1 VFPEGFPLADQPWLI
16 LLAFVIVMVASIVQ
30 AGLGMGFGLTAS
42 PLLALI
48 DPHLVP
54 VPTLIMGMVTAGLGG
69 WRERGS
75 IIWPEVGIGMAGRLV
90 GVACGA
96 LVLSLL
102 VDRKAFMLVFGIMVG
117 VAVLLSLSGWR
128 WKFSTSS
135 LVAMGWLSG
144 LMGTITSVGAPP
156 LALIYQ
162 DRQPAGRAADAVG
175 VLRTRLR
182 RVAGGAGADRL
193 GPSGRS
199 PHRAGH
205 GSADA
210 GRRLRGTTYRRASRQ
225 AFPSSV
231 DGDFRHCRIDP
242 DCPRADVMG
251 ALRTLL
257 LATARHG
264 RLVLIAGLVVGILF
278 PGLAGM
284 VRGVLPE
291 LVACML
297 GVAALRIGPTAARGS
312 LADIHV
318 SLRLVA
324 AYQLLLPLVLA
335 AVFLAFGLGGT
346 LATAMVLM
354 AAAPSISGSP
364 NLTIMTG
371 HDPAP
376 ALRLMIAGVALLPLT
391 VAPVFLLWPI
401 FGSFGA
407 IALASGKLLLLIGCS
422 SAAAFVIRKRFF
434 PKPGVE
440 TLGVIDGVSALLMAV
455 LVIGLMSALGP
466 AIIQTPG
473 LVGLTLLA
481 AFAINFSL
489 QIAAFILTGGRGH
502 ERSRVAWSI
511 IAGNRNIA
519 LFLVA
524 LPAAIT
530 DPLLLFIGC
539 YQIPMYLTPI
549 LLRPLYAGRMQPL

>member
-1 VFPEGFPLADQPWLI
+1 
-16 LLAFVIVMVASIVQ
+16 
-30 AGLGMGFGLTAS
+30 
-42 PLLALI
+42 
-48 DPHLVP
+48 
-54 VPTLIMGMVTAGLGG
+54 
-69 WRERGS
+69 
-75 IIWPEVGIGMAGRLV
+75 
-90 GVACGA
+90 
-96 LVLSLL
+96 
-102 VDRKAFMLVFGIMVG
+102 
-117 VAVLLSLSGWR
+117 
-128 WKFSTSS
+128 
-135 LVAMGWLSG
+135 
-144 LMGTITSVGAPP
+144 
-156 LALIYQ
+156 
-162 DRQPAGRAADAVG
+162 
-175 VLRTRLR
+175 
-182 RVAGGAGADRL
+182 
-193 GPSGRS
+193 
-199 PHRAGH
+199 
-205 GSADA
+205 
-210 GRRLRGTTYRRASRQ
+210 
-225 AFPSSV
+225 
-231 DGDFRHCRIDP
+231 
-242 DCPRADVMG
+242 MG
-251 ALRTLL
+251 ALQALL
-257 LATARHG
+257 IATARHG
-264 RLVLIAGLVVGILF
+264 RLVLIAGLVAGILL

-297 GVAALRIGPTAARGS
+297 GVAALRIGPSAARGS

-324 AYQLLLPLVLA
+324 IYQLLLPLVLA
-335 AVFLAFGLGGT
+335 GAFLALGLDGT

-401 FGSFGA
+401 FGSIGA
-407 IALASGKLLLLIGCS
+407 IAMASGRLLLLIGCS
-422 SAAAFVIRKRFF
+422 SAVAFWVRKRFF
-434 PKPGVE
+434 PQPSAE

-455 LVIGLMSALGP
+455 LVIGLMSAMGP
-466 AIIQTPG
+466 AISKTPG
-473 LVGLTLLA
+473 LVGLTLAA

-489 QIAAFILTGGRGH
+489 QIAAYMMTGGRGH

-524 LPAAIT
+524 LPAGIT

-549 LLRPLYAGRMQPL
+549 LMKPLYTSRAEIR

>member
-1 VFPEGFPLADQPWLI
+1 
-16 LLAFVIVMVASIVQ
+16 
-30 AGLGMGFGLTAS
+30 
-42 PLLALI
+42 
-48 DPHLVP
+48 
-54 VPTLIMGMVTAGLGG
+54 
-69 WRERGS
+69 
-75 IIWPEVGIGMAGRLV
+75 
-90 GVACGA
+90 
-96 LVLSLL
+96 
-102 VDRKAFMLVFGIMVG
+102 
-117 VAVLLSLSGWR
+117 
-128 WKFSTSS
+128 
-135 LVAMGWLSG
+135 
-144 LMGTITSVGAPP
+144 
-156 LALIYQ
+156 
-162 DRQPAGRAADAVG
+162 
-175 VLRTRLR
+175 
-182 RVAGGAGADRL
+182 
-193 GPSGRS
+193 
-199 PHRAGH
+199 
-205 GSADA
+205 
-210 GRRLRGTTYRRASRQ
+210 
-225 AFPSSV
+225 
-231 DGDFRHCRIDP
+231 
-242 DCPRADVMG
+242 MG
-251 ALRTLL
+251 ALQTLL
-257 LATARHG
+257 LAIARHG
-264 RLVLIAGLVVGILF
+264 RLVLIAGLVAGILL

-297 GVAALRIGPTAARGS
+297 GVAALRIGPSAARGS

-324 AYQLLLPLVLA
+324 VYQLLLPLVLA
-335 AVFLAFGLGGT
+335 GGFLALGWDGT

-401 FGSFGA
+401 FGSLGA

-422 SAAAFVIRKRFF
+422 SAVAFVIRQRFF
-434 PKPGVE
+434 PQPSIE

-466 AIIQTPG
+466 AIAQTPG
-473 LVGLTLLA
+473 LVGLTLAA

-489 QIAAFILTGGRGH
+489 QIAAYVLTGGRGH

-549 LLRPLYAGRMQPL
+549 LLRPLYASSAGLR

>member
-1 VFPEGFPLADQPWLI
+1 
-16 LLAFVIVMVASIVQ
+16 
-30 AGLGMGFGLTAS
+30 
-42 PLLALI
+42 
-48 DPHLVP
+48 
-54 VPTLIMGMVTAGLGG
+54 
-69 WRERGS
+69 
-75 IIWPEVGIGMAGRLV
+75 
-90 GVACGA
+90 
-96 LVLSLL
+96 
-102 VDRKAFMLVFGIMVG
+102 
-117 VAVLLSLSGWR
+117 
-128 WKFSTSS
+128 
-135 LVAMGWLSG
+135 
-144 LMGTITSVGAPP
+144 
-156 LALIYQ
+156 
-162 DRQPAGRAADAVG
+162 
-175 VLRTRLR
+175 
-182 RVAGGAGADRL
+182 
-193 GPSGRS
+193 
-199 PHRAGH
+199 
-205 GSADA
+205 
-210 GRRLRGTTYRRASRQ
+210 
-225 AFPSSV
+225 
-231 DGDFRHCRIDP
+231 
-242 DCPRADVMG
+242 MG
-251 ALRTLL
+251 ALGKLL
-257 LATARHG
+257 IATARHG
-264 RLVLIAGLVVGILF
+264 RVVLIAGLVAGILL
-278 PGLAGM
+278 PGLAGA

-291 LVACML
+291 LVALML

-312 LADIHV
+312 LADINI

-324 AYQLLLPLVLA
+324 VYQLLLPLVLA
-335 AVFLAFGLGGT
+335 GAFLALGWDGT

-401 FGSFGA
+401 FGSLGA

-422 SAAAFVIRKRFF
+422 SAVAFVIRRRFF
-434 PKPGVE
+434 PQPSIE

-466 AIIQTPG
+466 AIAQTPG
-473 LVGLTLLA
+473 LVGLTLAA

-489 QIAAFILTGGRGH
+489 QIAAYVLTGGRGH

-549 LLRPLYAGRMQPL
+549 LLRPLYSSRAGLR

>member
-1 VFPEGFPLADQPWLI
+1 
-16 LLAFVIVMVASIVQ
+16 
-30 AGLGMGFGLTAS
+30 
-42 PLLALI
+42 
-48 DPHLVP
+48 
-54 VPTLIMGMVTAGLGG
+54 
-69 WRERGS
+69 
-75 IIWPEVGIGMAGRLV
+75 
-90 GVACGA
+90 
-96 LVLSLL
+96 
-102 VDRKAFMLVFGIMVG
+102 
-117 VAVLLSLSGWR
+117 
-128 WKFSTSS
+128 
-135 LVAMGWLSG
+135 
-144 LMGTITSVGAPP
+144 
-156 LALIYQ
+156 
-162 DRQPAGRAADAVG
+162 
-175 VLRTRLR
+175 
-182 RVAGGAGADRL
+182 
-193 GPSGRS
+193 
-199 PHRAGH
+199 
-205 GSADA
+205 
-210 GRRLRGTTYRRASRQ
+210 
-225 AFPSSV
+225 
-231 DGDFRHCRIDP
+231 
-242 DCPRADVMG
+242 MG

-422 SAAAFVIRKRFF
+422 SAAAFVIRQRFF

-455 LVIGLMSALGP
+455 LVVGLMSALGP

-489 QIAAFILTGGRGH
+489 QIAAFMLTGGRGH

>member
-1 VFPEGFPLADQPWLI
+1 
-16 LLAFVIVMVASIVQ
+16 
-30 AGLGMGFGLTAS
+30 
-42 PLLALI
+42 
-48 DPHLVP
+48 
-54 VPTLIMGMVTAGLGG
+54 
-69 WRERGS
+69 
-75 IIWPEVGIGMAGRLV
+75 
-90 GVACGA
+90 
-96 LVLSLL
+96 
-102 VDRKAFMLVFGIMVG
+102 
-117 VAVLLSLSGWR
+117 
-128 WKFSTSS
+128 
-135 LVAMGWLSG
+135 
-144 LMGTITSVGAPP
+144 
-156 LALIYQ
+156 
-162 DRQPAGRAADAVG
+162 
-175 VLRTRLR
+175 
-182 RVAGGAGADRL
+182 
-193 GPSGRS
+193 
-199 PHRAGH
+199 
-205 GSADA
+205 
-210 GRRLRGTTYRRASRQ
+210 
-225 AFPSSV
+225 
-231 DGDFRHCRIDP
+231 
-242 DCPRADVMG
+242 MG
-251 ALRTLL
+251 ALQALL
-257 LATARHG
+257 IATARHG
-264 RLVLIAGLVVGILF
+264 RLVLIAGLVAGILL

-297 GVAALRIGPTAARGS
+297 GVAALRIGPSAARGS
-312 LADIHV
+312 LADIHI

-324 AYQLLLPLVLA
+324 VYQLLLPLVLA
-335 AVFLAFGLGGT
+335 GVFLALGLDGT

-401 FGSFGA
+401 FGSLGA

-422 SAAAFVIRKRFF
+422 SAVAFLVRQRFF
-434 PKPGVE
+434 PQPSIE

-455 LVIGLMSALGP
+455 LVVGLMSALGP
-466 AIIQTPG
+466 AIVQTPG
-473 LVGLTLLA
+473 LVGLTLAA

-489 QIAAFILTGGRGH
+489 QIAAYMLTGGRGH

-524 LPAAIT
+524 LPTAIT

-549 LLRPLYAGRMQPL
+549 LLRPLYSSRAGLR

>member
-1 VFPEGFPLADQPWLI
+1 
-16 LLAFVIVMVASIVQ
+16 
-30 AGLGMGFGLTAS
+30 
-42 PLLALI
+42 
-48 DPHLVP
+48 
-54 VPTLIMGMVTAGLGG
+54 
-69 WRERGS
+69 
-75 IIWPEVGIGMAGRLV
+75 
-90 GVACGA
+90 
-96 LVLSLL
+96 
-102 VDRKAFMLVFGIMVG
+102 
-117 VAVLLSLSGWR
+117 
-128 WKFSTSS
+128 
-135 LVAMGWLSG
+135 
-144 LMGTITSVGAPP
+144 
-156 LALIYQ
+156 
-162 DRQPAGRAADAVG
+162 
-175 VLRTRLR
+175 
-182 RVAGGAGADRL
+182 
-193 GPSGRS
+193 
-199 PHRAGH
+199 
-205 GSADA
+205 
-210 GRRLRGTTYRRASRQ
+210 
-225 AFPSSV
+225 
-231 DGDFRHCRIDP
+231 
-242 DCPRADVMG
+242 MG
-251 ALRTLL
+251 ALGKLL
-257 LATARHG
+257 IATARHG
-264 RLVLIAGLVVGILF
+264 RLVLIAGLVAGILL
-278 PGLAGM
+278 PGLAGA

-291 LVACML
+291 LVALML

-312 LADIHV
+312 LADINI

-324 AYQLLLPLVLA
+324 VYQLLLPLVLA
-335 AVFLAFGLGGT
+335 GAFLALGWDGT

-401 FGSFGA
+401 FGSLGA

-422 SAAAFVIRKRFF
+422 SAVAFVIRRRFF
-434 PKPGVE
+434 PQPSIE

-466 AIIQTPG
+466 AIAQTPG
-473 LVGLTLLA
+473 LVGLTLAA

-489 QIAAFILTGGRGH
+489 QIAAYVLTGGRGH

-549 LLRPLYAGRMQPL
+549 LLRPLYSSRAGLR

>member
-1 VFPEGFPLADQPWLI
+1 
-16 LLAFVIVMVASIVQ
+16 
-30 AGLGMGFGLTAS
+30 
-42 PLLALI
+42 
-48 DPHLVP
+48 
-54 VPTLIMGMVTAGLGG
+54 
-69 WRERGS
+69 
-75 IIWPEVGIGMAGRLV
+75 
-90 GVACGA
+90 
-96 LVLSLL
+96 
-102 VDRKAFMLVFGIMVG
+102 
-117 VAVLLSLSGWR
+117 
-128 WKFSTSS
+128 
-135 LVAMGWLSG
+135 
-144 LMGTITSVGAPP
+144 
-156 LALIYQ
+156 
-162 DRQPAGRAADAVG
+162 
-175 VLRTRLR
+175 
-182 RVAGGAGADRL
+182 
-193 GPSGRS
+193 
-199 PHRAGH
+199 
-205 GSADA
+205 
-210 GRRLRGTTYRRASRQ
+210 
-225 AFPSSV
+225 
-231 DGDFRHCRIDP
+231 
-242 DCPRADVMG
+242 MG
-251 ALRTLL
+251 ALSRLL
-257 LATARHG
+257 IATARHG
-264 RLVLIAGLVVGILF
+264 RLVLIAGLVAGILL

-284 VRGVLPE
+284 GRGVLPE

-297 GVAALRIGPTAARGS
+297 GVAALRIGPSAARGS
-312 LADIHV
+312 LADIHI

-324 AYQLLLPLVLA
+324 VYQLLLPLVLA
-335 AVFLAFGLGGT
+335 GVFLALGWDGT

-401 FGSFGA
+401 FGSLGA

-422 SAAAFVIRKRFF
+422 SAAAFLIRQRFF
-434 PKPGVE
+434 PQPSIE

-466 AIIQTPG
+466 AIAETPG
-473 LVGLTLLA
+473 LVGLTLAA

-489 QIAAFILTGGRGH
+489 QIAAYMLTGGRGH

-549 LLRPLYAGRMQPL
+549 LLRPLYSSRTGLH

>member
-1 VFPEGFPLADQPWLI
+1 
-16 LLAFVIVMVASIVQ
+16 
-30 AGLGMGFGLTAS
+30 
-42 PLLALI
+42 
-48 DPHLVP
+48 
-54 VPTLIMGMVTAGLGG
+54 
-69 WRERGS
+69 
-75 IIWPEVGIGMAGRLV
+75 
-90 GVACGA
+90 
-96 LVLSLL
+96 
-102 VDRKAFMLVFGIMVG
+102 
-117 VAVLLSLSGWR
+117 
-128 WKFSTSS
+128 
-135 LVAMGWLSG
+135 
-144 LMGTITSVGAPP
+144 
-156 LALIYQ
+156 
-162 DRQPAGRAADAVG
+162 
-175 VLRTRLR
+175 
-182 RVAGGAGADRL
+182 
-193 GPSGRS
+193 
-199 PHRAGH
+199 
-205 GSADA
+205 
-210 GRRLRGTTYRRASRQ
+210 
-225 AFPSSV
+225 
-231 DGDFRHCRIDP
+231 
-242 DCPRADVMG
+242 MG

-264 RLVLIAGLVVGILF
+264 RLVLIAGLVVGILL

-335 AVFLAFGLGGT
+335 AVFLTFGLGGT

-422 SAAAFVIRKRFF
+422 SAAAFVIRQRFF

-489 QIAAFILTGGRGH
+489 QIAAFMLTGGRGH

>member
-1 VFPEGFPLADQPWLI
+1 
-16 LLAFVIVMVASIVQ
+16 
-30 AGLGMGFGLTAS
+30 
-42 PLLALI
+42 
-48 DPHLVP
+48 
-54 VPTLIMGMVTAGLGG
+54 
-69 WRERGS
+69 
-75 IIWPEVGIGMAGRLV
+75 
-90 GVACGA
+90 
-96 LVLSLL
+96 
-102 VDRKAFMLVFGIMVG
+102 
-117 VAVLLSLSGWR
+117 
-128 WKFSTSS
+128 
-135 LVAMGWLSG
+135 
-144 LMGTITSVGAPP
+144 
-156 LALIYQ
+156 
-162 DRQPAGRAADAVG
+162 
-175 VLRTRLR
+175 
-182 RVAGGAGADRL
+182 
-193 GPSGRS
+193 
-199 PHRAGH
+199 
-205 GSADA
+205 
-210 GRRLRGTTYRRASRQ
+210 
-225 AFPSSV
+225 
-231 DGDFRHCRIDP
+231 
-242 DCPRADVMG
+242 MG

-335 AVFLAFGLGGT
+335 AVFLTFGLGGT

-422 SAAAFVIRKRFF
+422 SAAAFVIRQRFF

-489 QIAAFILTGGRGH
+489 QIAAFMLTGGRGH

>member
-1 VFPEGFPLADQPWLI
+1 
-16 LLAFVIVMVASIVQ
+16 
-30 AGLGMGFGLTAS
+30 
-42 PLLALI
+42 
-48 DPHLVP
+48 
-54 VPTLIMGMVTAGLGG
+54 
-69 WRERGS
+69 
-75 IIWPEVGIGMAGRLV
+75 
-90 GVACGA
+90 
-96 LVLSLL
+96 
-102 VDRKAFMLVFGIMVG
+102 
-117 VAVLLSLSGWR
+117 
-128 WKFSTSS
+128 
-135 LVAMGWLSG
+135 
-144 LMGTITSVGAPP
+144 
-156 LALIYQ
+156 
-162 DRQPAGRAADAVG
+162 
-175 VLRTRLR
+175 
-182 RVAGGAGADRL
+182 
-193 GPSGRS
+193 
-199 PHRAGH
+199 
-205 GSADA
+205 
-210 GRRLRGTTYRRASRQ
+210 
-225 AFPSSV
+225 
-231 DGDFRHCRIDP
+231 
-242 DCPRADVMG
+242 MG

-264 RLVLIAGLVVGILF
+264 RLVLIAGLVVGILL

-422 SAAAFVIRKRFF
+422 SAAAFVIRQRFF

-489 QIAAFILTGGRGH
+489 QIAAFMLTGGRGH

>member
-1 VFPEGFPLADQPWLI
+1 
-16 LLAFVIVMVASIVQ
+16 
-30 AGLGMGFGLTAS
+30 
-42 PLLALI
+42 
-48 DPHLVP
+48 
-54 VPTLIMGMVTAGLGG
+54 
-69 WRERGS
+69 
-75 IIWPEVGIGMAGRLV
+75 
-90 GVACGA
+90 
-96 LVLSLL
+96 
-102 VDRKAFMLVFGIMVG
+102 
-117 VAVLLSLSGWR
+117 
-128 WKFSTSS
+128 
-135 LVAMGWLSG
+135 
-144 LMGTITSVGAPP
+144 
-156 LALIYQ
+156 
-162 DRQPAGRAADAVG
+162 
-175 VLRTRLR
+175 
-182 RVAGGAGADRL
+182 
-193 GPSGRS
+193 
-199 PHRAGH
+199 
-205 GSADA
+205 
-210 GRRLRGTTYRRASRQ
+210 
-225 AFPSSV
+225 
-231 DGDFRHCRIDP
+231 
-242 DCPRADVMG
+242 MG
-251 ALRTLL
+251 ALRALL

-264 RLVLIAGLVVGILF
+264 RLVLIAGLVAGILL
-278 PGLAGM
+278 PGIAGM

-335 AVFLAFGLGGT
+335 VVFLAFGLGGT

-422 SAAAFVIRKRFF
+422 SAVAFVIRHRFF
-434 PKPGVE
+434 PQPGVE
-440 TLGVIDGVSALLMAV
+440 TLGLIDGVSALLMAV

-489 QIAAFILTGGRGH
+489 QIAAFLLTGGRGH

-549 LLRPLYAGRMQPL
+549 LMRPLYAGRMESP

>member
-1 VFPEGFPLADQPWLI
+1 
-16 LLAFVIVMVASIVQ
+16 
-30 AGLGMGFGLTAS
+30 
-42 PLLALI
+42 
-48 DPHLVP
+48 
-54 VPTLIMGMVTAGLGG
+54 
-69 WRERGS
+69 
-75 IIWPEVGIGMAGRLV
+75 
-90 GVACGA
+90 
-96 LVLSLL
+96 
-102 VDRKAFMLVFGIMVG
+102 
-117 VAVLLSLSGWR
+117 
-128 WKFSTSS
+128 
-135 LVAMGWLSG
+135 
-144 LMGTITSVGAPP
+144 
-156 LALIYQ
+156 
-162 DRQPAGRAADAVG
+162 
-175 VLRTRLR
+175 
-182 RVAGGAGADRL
+182 
-193 GPSGRS
+193 
-199 PHRAGH
+199 
-205 GSADA
+205 
-210 GRRLRGTTYRRASRQ
+210 
-225 AFPSSV
+225 
-231 DGDFRHCRIDP
+231 
-242 DCPRADVMG
+242 MG
-251 ALRTLL
+251 ALQALL
-257 LATARHG
+257 IATARHG
-264 RLVLIAGLVVGILF
+264 RLVLIAGLVAGILL

-297 GVAALRIGPTAARGS
+297 GVAALRIGPSAARGS

-324 AYQLLLPLVLA
+324 IYQLLLPLVLA
-335 AVFLAFGLGGT
+335 GAFLALGLDGT

-401 FGSFGA
+401 FGSLGA

-422 SAAAFVIRKRFF
+422 SAVAFVIRQRFF
-434 PKPGVE
+434 PQPLTE
-440 TLGVIDGVSALLMAV
+440 TLAVIDGVSALLMAV

-466 AIIQTPG
+466 AIAQTPG
-473 LVGLTLLA
+473 LVGLTLAA
-481 AFAINFSL
+481 AFAVNFSL
-489 QIAAFILTGGRGH
+489 QIAAYMLTGGRGH

-549 LLRPLYAGRMQPL
+549 LLRPLYSGRAQPR

>member
-1 VFPEGFPLADQPWLI
+1 
-16 LLAFVIVMVASIVQ
+16 
-30 AGLGMGFGLTAS
+30 
-42 PLLALI
+42 
-48 DPHLVP
+48 
-54 VPTLIMGMVTAGLGG
+54 
-69 WRERGS
+69 
-75 IIWPEVGIGMAGRLV
+75 
-90 GVACGA
+90 
-96 LVLSLL
+96 
-102 VDRKAFMLVFGIMVG
+102 
-117 VAVLLSLSGWR
+117 
-128 WKFSTSS
+128 
-135 LVAMGWLSG
+135 
-144 LMGTITSVGAPP
+144 
-156 LALIYQ
+156 
-162 DRQPAGRAADAVG
+162 
-175 VLRTRLR
+175 
-182 RVAGGAGADRL
+182 
-193 GPSGRS
+193 
-199 PHRAGH
+199 
-205 GSADA
+205 
-210 GRRLRGTTYRRASRQ
+210 
-225 AFPSSV
+225 
-231 DGDFRHCRIDP
+231 
-242 DCPRADVMG
+242 MG
-251 ALRTLL
+251 ALGRLL
-257 LATARHG
+257 IATARHG
-264 RLVLIAGLVVGILF
+264 RLVLIAGLVAGVLL

-297 GVAALRIGPTAARGS
+297 GVAALRIGPSAARGS
-312 LADIHV
+312 LADIHI

-324 AYQLLLPLVLA
+324 VYQLLLPLVLA
-335 AVFLAFGLGGT
+335 GVFLALGWDGT

-401 FGSFGA
+401 FGSLGA

-422 SAAAFVIRKRFF
+422 SAVAFVIRQRFF
-434 PKPGVE
+434 PQPSIE

-466 AIIQTPG
+466 AIAQTPG
-473 LVGLTLLA
+473 LVGLTLAA

-489 QIAAFILTGGRGH
+489 QIAAYMLTGGRGH

-524 LPAAIT
+524 LPATIT

-549 LLRPLYAGRMQPL
+549 LLRPLYAGRADLH

>member
-1 VFPEGFPLADQPWLI
+1 
-16 LLAFVIVMVASIVQ
+16 
-30 AGLGMGFGLTAS
+30 
-42 PLLALI
+42 
-48 DPHLVP
+48 
-54 VPTLIMGMVTAGLGG
+54 
-69 WRERGS
+69 
-75 IIWPEVGIGMAGRLV
+75 
-90 GVACGA
+90 
-96 LVLSLL
+96 
-102 VDRKAFMLVFGIMVG
+102 
-117 VAVLLSLSGWR
+117 
-128 WKFSTSS
+128 
-135 LVAMGWLSG
+135 
-144 LMGTITSVGAPP
+144 
-156 LALIYQ
+156 
-162 DRQPAGRAADAVG
+162 
-175 VLRTRLR
+175 
-182 RVAGGAGADRL
+182 
-193 GPSGRS
+193 
-199 PHRAGH
+199 
-205 GSADA
+205 
-210 GRRLRGTTYRRASRQ
+210 
-225 AFPSSV
+225 
-231 DGDFRHCRIDP
+231 
-242 DCPRADVMG
+242 MG
-251 ALRTLL
+251 ALRKLFLTL
-257 LATARHG
+257 AHHG
-264 RLVLIAGLVVGILF
+264 RLVLIAGLLGGILF
-278 PGLAGM
+278 PGLAGA

-297 GVAALRIGPTAARGS
+297 GVAALRIGPSAARGS
-312 LADIHV
+312 LADIHI

-324 AYQLLLPLVLA
+324 VYQLLLPAVLA
-335 AVFLAFGLGGT
+335 GLFLALGWDGT

-391 VAPVFLLWPI
+391 VAPVFVLWPI
-401 FGSFGA
+401 FGSLGA

-422 SAAAFVIRKRFF
+422 SAVAFVIRKRFF
-434 PKPGVE
+434 PQPSVE

-466 AIIQTPG
+466 AITKTPG
-473 LVGLTLLA
+473 LVVLTLAA

-489 QIAAFILTGGRGH
+489 QIAAYMLTGGRGH

-549 LLRPLYAGRMQPL
+549 LMKPLYASHAETR

>member
-1 VFPEGFPLADQPWLI
+1 
-16 LLAFVIVMVASIVQ
+16 
-30 AGLGMGFGLTAS
+30 
-42 PLLALI
+42 
-48 DPHLVP
+48 
-54 VPTLIMGMVTAGLGG
+54 
-69 WRERGS
+69 
-75 IIWPEVGIGMAGRLV
+75 
-90 GVACGA
+90 
-96 LVLSLL
+96 
-102 VDRKAFMLVFGIMVG
+102 
-117 VAVLLSLSGWR
+117 
-128 WKFSTSS
+128 
-135 LVAMGWLSG
+135 
-144 LMGTITSVGAPP
+144 
-156 LALIYQ
+156 
-162 DRQPAGRAADAVG
+162 
-175 VLRTRLR
+175 
-182 RVAGGAGADRL
+182 
-193 GPSGRS
+193 
-199 PHRAGH
+199 
-205 GSADA
+205 
-210 GRRLRGTTYRRASRQ
+210 
-225 AFPSSV
+225 
-231 DGDFRHCRIDP
+231 
-242 DCPRADVMG
+242 MG
-251 ALRTLL
+251 ALRALL

-264 RLVLIAGLVVGILF
+264 RLVLIAGLVAGILL
-278 PGLAGM
+278 PGIAGM

-335 AVFLAFGLGGT
+335 VVFLAFGLGGT

-422 SAAAFVIRKRFF
+422 SAVAFVIRHRFF
-434 PKPGVE
+434 PQPGVE

-489 QIAAFILTGGRGH
+489 QIAAFMLTGGRGH

-549 LLRPLYAGRMQPL
+549 LMRPLYAGRMESP

>member
-1 VFPEGFPLADQPWLI
+1 
-16 LLAFVIVMVASIVQ
+16 
-30 AGLGMGFGLTAS
+30 
-42 PLLALI
+42 
-48 DPHLVP
+48 
-54 VPTLIMGMVTAGLGG
+54 
-69 WRERGS
+69 
-75 IIWPEVGIGMAGRLV
+75 
-90 GVACGA
+90 
-96 LVLSLL
+96 
-102 VDRKAFMLVFGIMVG
+102 
-117 VAVLLSLSGWR
+117 
-128 WKFSTSS
+128 
-135 LVAMGWLSG
+135 
-144 LMGTITSVGAPP
+144 
-156 LALIYQ
+156 
-162 DRQPAGRAADAVG
+162 
-175 VLRTRLR
+175 
-182 RVAGGAGADRL
+182 
-193 GPSGRS
+193 
-199 PHRAGH
+199 
-205 GSADA
+205 
-210 GRRLRGTTYRRASRQ
+210 
-225 AFPSSV
+225 
-231 DGDFRHCRIDP
+231 
-242 DCPRADVMG
+242 MG
-251 ALRTLL
+251 ALRKLL
-257 LATARHG
+257 IATARHG
-264 RLVLIAGLVVGILF
+264 RLVLIAGLVAGILL
-278 PGLAGM
+278 PGLAGA

-291 LVACML
+291 LVALML

-312 LADIHV
+312 LADINI

-324 AYQLLLPLVLA
+324 VYQLLLPLVLA
-335 AVFLAFGLGGT
+335 GAFLALGWDGT

-401 FGSFGA
+401 FGSLGA

-422 SAAAFVIRKRFF
+422 SAVAFVIRRRFF
-434 PKPGVE
+434 PQPSIE

-466 AIIQTPG
+466 AIAQTPG
-473 LVGLTLLA
+473 LVGLTLAA

-489 QIAAFILTGGRGH
+489 QIAAYLLTGGRGH

-549 LLRPLYAGRMQPL
+549 LLRPLYSSRAGLR

>member
-1 VFPEGFPLADQPWLI
+1 
-16 LLAFVIVMVASIVQ
+16 
-30 AGLGMGFGLTAS
+30 
-42 PLLALI
+42 
-48 DPHLVP
+48 
-54 VPTLIMGMVTAGLGG
+54 
-69 WRERGS
+69 
-75 IIWPEVGIGMAGRLV
+75 
-90 GVACGA
+90 
-96 LVLSLL
+96 
-102 VDRKAFMLVFGIMVG
+102 
-117 VAVLLSLSGWR
+117 
-128 WKFSTSS
+128 
-135 LVAMGWLSG
+135 
-144 LMGTITSVGAPP
+144 
-156 LALIYQ
+156 
-162 DRQPAGRAADAVG
+162 
-175 VLRTRLR
+175 
-182 RVAGGAGADRL
+182 
-193 GPSGRS
+193 
-199 PHRAGH
+199 
-205 GSADA
+205 
-210 GRRLRGTTYRRASRQ
+210 
-225 AFPSSV
+225 
-231 DGDFRHCRIDP
+231 
-242 DCPRADVMG
+242 MG
-251 ALRTLL
+251 ALRRLL
-257 LATARHG
+257 IATARHG
-264 RLVLIAGLVVGILF
+264 RLVLIAGLVAGILL
-278 PGLAGM
+278 PGFAGM

-297 GVAALRIGPTAARGS
+297 AVAALRIGPSAARGS
-312 LADIHV
+312 LADIHI

-324 AYQLLLPLVLA
+324 VYQLLLPLVLA
-335 AVFLAFGLGGT
+335 GAFLALGWDGT

-401 FGSFGA
+401 FGSLGA

-422 SAAAFVIRKRFF
+422 SAVAFVIRHRFF
-434 PKPGVE
+434 PQPSIE

-466 AIIQTPG
+466 AITETPG
-473 LVGLTLLA
+473 LVGLTLAA

-489 QIAAFILTGGRGH
+489 QIAAYMLTGGRGH

-549 LLRPLYAGRMQPL
+549 LLRPLYSGWAQPR

>member
-1 VFPEGFPLADQPWLI
+1 
-16 LLAFVIVMVASIVQ
+16 
-30 AGLGMGFGLTAS
+30 
-42 PLLALI
+42 
-48 DPHLVP
+48 
-54 VPTLIMGMVTAGLGG
+54 
-69 WRERGS
+69 
-75 IIWPEVGIGMAGRLV
+75 
-90 GVACGA
+90 
-96 LVLSLL
+96 
-102 VDRKAFMLVFGIMVG
+102 
-117 VAVLLSLSGWR
+117 
-128 WKFSTSS
+128 
-135 LVAMGWLSG
+135 MGW
-144 LMGTITSVGAPP
+144 
-156 LALIYQ
+156 
-162 DRQPAGRAADAVG
+162 
-175 VLRTRLR
+175 
-182 RVAGGAGADRL
+182 
-193 GPSGRS
+193 
-199 PHRAGH
+199 
-205 GSADA
+205 
-210 GRRLRGTTYRRASRQ
+210 
-225 AFPSSV
+225 
-231 DGDFRHCRIDP
+231 
-242 DCPRADVMG
+242 
-251 ALRTLL
+251 LRTLL

-264 RLVLIAGLVVGILF
+264 RLVLIAGLVAGILL

-291 LVACML
+291 LVASML
-297 GVAALRIGPTAARGS
+297 GVAALRIGPSAARGS
-312 LADIHV
+312 LAEIHT

-335 AVFLAFGLGGT
+335 AAFLAIGWEGT

-376 ALRLMIAGVALLPLT
+376 ALRLMIAGVTLLPLT
-391 VAPVFLLWPI
+391 VGPVFMLWPI
-401 FGSFGA
+401 FGSVGA
-407 IALASGKLLLLIGCS
+407 IALASAKLLLLIFCCS
-422 SAAAFVIRKRFF
+422 AVAFVIRQRFF
-434 PKPGVE
+434 PRPAPE

-466 AIIQTPG
+466 AMLSTPG
-473 LVGLTLLA
+473 LGGLTLAA

-489 QIAAFILTGGRGH
+489 QIAAYFAIGGRGR

-549 LLRPLYAGRMQPL
+549 LMQPLYARRVQAQ

>member
-1 VFPEGFPLADQPWLI
+1 
-16 LLAFVIVMVASIVQ
+16 
-30 AGLGMGFGLTAS
+30 
-42 PLLALI
+42 
-48 DPHLVP
+48 
-54 VPTLIMGMVTAGLGG
+54 
-69 WRERGS
+69 
-75 IIWPEVGIGMAGRLV
+75 
-90 GVACGA
+90 
-96 LVLSLL
+96 
-102 VDRKAFMLVFGIMVG
+102 
-117 VAVLLSLSGWR
+117 
-128 WKFSTSS
+128 
-135 LVAMGWLSG
+135 
-144 LMGTITSVGAPP
+144 
-156 LALIYQ
+156 
-162 DRQPAGRAADAVG
+162 
-175 VLRTRLR
+175 
-182 RVAGGAGADRL
+182 
-193 GPSGRS
+193 
-199 PHRAGH
+199 
-205 GSADA
+205 
-210 GRRLRGTTYRRASRQ
+210 
-225 AFPSSV
+225 
-231 DGDFRHCRIDP
+231 
-242 DCPRADVMG
+242 MG
-251 ALRTLL
+251 ALQALL
-257 LATARHG
+257 IATARHG
-264 RLVLIAGLVVGILF
+264 RLVLIAGLVAGILL

-297 GVAALRIGPTAARGS
+297 GVAALRIGPSAARGS

-324 AYQLLLPLVLA
+324 IYQLLLPLVLA
-335 AVFLAFGLGGT
+335 GAFLALGLDGT

-401 FGSFGA
+401 FGSLGA

-422 SAAAFVIRKRFF
+422 SAVAFVIRQRFF
-434 PKPGVE
+434 PQPLTE
-440 TLGVIDGVSALLMAV
+440 TLAVIDGVSALLMAV

-466 AIIQTPG
+466 AIAETPG
-473 LVGLTLLA
+473 LVGLTLAA
-481 AFAINFSL
+481 AFAVNFSL
-489 QIAAFILTGGRGH
+489 QIAAYMLTGGRGH

-549 LLRPLYAGRMQPL
+549 LLRPLYSGRAQPR

>member
-1 VFPEGFPLADQPWLI
+1 
-16 LLAFVIVMVASIVQ
+16 
-30 AGLGMGFGLTAS
+30 
-42 PLLALI
+42 
-48 DPHLVP
+48 
-54 VPTLIMGMVTAGLGG
+54 
-69 WRERGS
+69 
-75 IIWPEVGIGMAGRLV
+75 
-90 GVACGA
+90 
-96 LVLSLL
+96 
-102 VDRKAFMLVFGIMVG
+102 
-117 VAVLLSLSGWR
+117 
-128 WKFSTSS
+128 
-135 LVAMGWLSG
+135 
-144 LMGTITSVGAPP
+144 
-156 LALIYQ
+156 
-162 DRQPAGRAADAVG
+162 
-175 VLRTRLR
+175 
-182 RVAGGAGADRL
+182 
-193 GPSGRS
+193 
-199 PHRAGH
+199 
-205 GSADA
+205 
-210 GRRLRGTTYRRASRQ
+210 
-225 AFPSSV
+225 
-231 DGDFRHCRIDP
+231 
-242 DCPRADVMG
+242 MG
-251 ALRTLL
+251 ALQALL
-257 LATARHG
+257 IATARHG
-264 RLVLIAGLVVGILF
+264 RLVLIAGLVAGILL

-297 GVAALRIGPTAARGS
+297 GVAALRIGPSAARGS

-324 AYQLLLPLVLA
+324 IYQLLLPLVLA
-335 AVFLAFGLGGT
+335 GAFLALGLDGT

-401 FGSFGA
+401 FGSLGA

-422 SAAAFVIRKRFF
+422 SAVAFVIRQRFV
-434 PKPGVE
+434 PQPSTE
-440 TLGVIDGVSALLMAV
+440 TLAVIDGVSALLMAV

-466 AIIQTPG
+466 AIAQTPG
-473 LVGLTLLA
+473 LVGLTLAA
-481 AFAINFSL
+481 AFAVNFSL
-489 QIAAFILTGGRGH
+489 QIAAYMLTGGRGH

-549 LLRPLYAGRMQPL
+549 LLRPLYSGRAQPR

>member
-1 VFPEGFPLADQPWLI
+1 
-16 LLAFVIVMVASIVQ
+16 
-30 AGLGMGFGLTAS
+30 
-42 PLLALI
+42 
-48 DPHLVP
+48 
-54 VPTLIMGMVTAGLGG
+54 
-69 WRERGS
+69 
-75 IIWPEVGIGMAGRLV
+75 
-90 GVACGA
+90 
-96 LVLSLL
+96 
-102 VDRKAFMLVFGIMVG
+102 
-117 VAVLLSLSGWR
+117 
-128 WKFSTSS
+128 
-135 LVAMGWLSG
+135 
-144 LMGTITSVGAPP
+144 
-156 LALIYQ
+156 
-162 DRQPAGRAADAVG
+162 
-175 VLRTRLR
+175 
-182 RVAGGAGADRL
+182 
-193 GPSGRS
+193 
-199 PHRAGH
+199 
-205 GSADA
+205 
-210 GRRLRGTTYRRASRQ
+210 
-225 AFPSSV
+225 
-231 DGDFRHCRIDP
+231 
-242 DCPRADVMG
+242 MG
-251 ALRTLL
+251 ALRRLL
-257 LATARHG
+257 IATARHG
-264 RLVLIAGLVVGILF
+264 RLVLIAGLVAGILL

-297 GVAALRIGPTAARGS
+297 GVAALRIGPSAARGS
-312 LADIHV
+312 LADIHI

-324 AYQLLLPLVLA
+324 VYQLLLPLVLA
-335 AVFLAFGLGGT
+335 GVFLALGLDGT

-391 VAPVFLLWPI
+391 VAPVFLAWPI
-401 FGSFGA
+401 FGSLGA

-422 SAAAFVIRKRFF
+422 SAVAFVIRQRFF
-434 PKPGVE
+434 PQPSIE

-455 LVIGLMSALGP
+455 LVVGLMSALGP
-466 AIIQTPG
+466 AIAETPG
-473 LVGLTLLA
+473 LVGLTLAA

-489 QIAAFILTGGRGH
+489 QIAAYMLTGGRGH

-549 LLRPLYAGRMQPL
+549 LLRPLYSNRAGLR

>member
-1 VFPEGFPLADQPWLI
+1 
-16 LLAFVIVMVASIVQ
+16 
-30 AGLGMGFGLTAS
+30 
-42 PLLALI
+42 
-48 DPHLVP
+48 
-54 VPTLIMGMVTAGLGG
+54 
-69 WRERGS
+69 
-75 IIWPEVGIGMAGRLV
+75 
-90 GVACGA
+90 
-96 LVLSLL
+96 
-102 VDRKAFMLVFGIMVG
+102 
-117 VAVLLSLSGWR
+117 
-128 WKFSTSS
+128 
-135 LVAMGWLSG
+135 
-144 LMGTITSVGAPP
+144 
-156 LALIYQ
+156 
-162 DRQPAGRAADAVG
+162 
-175 VLRTRLR
+175 
-182 RVAGGAGADRL
+182 
-193 GPSGRS
+193 
-199 PHRAGH
+199 
-205 GSADA
+205 
-210 GRRLRGTTYRRASRQ
+210 
-225 AFPSSV
+225 
-231 DGDFRHCRIDP
+231 
-242 DCPRADVMG
+242 MG
-251 ALRTLL
+251 ALRALL

-264 RLVLIAGLVVGILF
+264 RLVLIAGLVAGILL
-278 PGLAGM
+278 PGIAGM

-335 AVFLAFGLGGT
+335 VVFLAFGLGGT

-422 SAAAFVIRKRFF
+422 SAVAFVIRHRFF
-434 PKPGVE
+434 PQPGVE

-489 QIAAFILTGGRGH
+489 QIAAFLLTGGRGH

-549 LLRPLYAGRMQPL
+549 LMRPLYAGRMESP

>member
-1 VFPEGFPLADQPWLI
+1 
-16 LLAFVIVMVASIVQ
+16 
-30 AGLGMGFGLTAS
+30 
-42 PLLALI
+42 
-48 DPHLVP
+48 
-54 VPTLIMGMVTAGLGG
+54 
-69 WRERGS
+69 
-75 IIWPEVGIGMAGRLV
+75 
-90 GVACGA
+90 
-96 LVLSLL
+96 
-102 VDRKAFMLVFGIMVG
+102 
-117 VAVLLSLSGWR
+117 
-128 WKFSTSS
+128 
-135 LVAMGWLSG
+135 
-144 LMGTITSVGAPP
+144 
-156 LALIYQ
+156 
-162 DRQPAGRAADAVG
+162 
-175 VLRTRLR
+175 
-182 RVAGGAGADRL
+182 
-193 GPSGRS
+193 
-199 PHRAGH
+199 
-205 GSADA
+205 
-210 GRRLRGTTYRRASRQ
+210 
-225 AFPSSV
+225 
-231 DGDFRHCRIDP
+231 
-242 DCPRADVMG
+242 MG

-264 RLVLIAGLVVGILF
+264 RLVLIAGLVVGILL

-335 AVFLAFGLGGT
+335 AVFLTFGLGGT

-422 SAAAFVIRKRFF
+422 SAAAFVIRQRFF

-489 QIAAFILTGGRGH
+489 QIAAFMLTGGRGQ